1 MLNRLNPLSRRPAQA
16 WLRLLCATIVL
27 AGCGGGGGGDGSP
40 SGGSADAQSAYAAGP
55 ITGFGSVILRGVR
68 FDDSAARV
76 ADDDDIARSSGDL
89 RLGMMVE
96 IESAGI
102 TSDANGSHA
111 KAREIRFG
119 SAIVGPVFSVAADG
133 SSLVVLGETVK
144 VTPTTLIDDRL
155 NGGLAALVPNTSVV
169 EVHAMLDVA
178 TGIYTATR
186 IEPKT
191 TAAFFKLRGPITGI
205 DTVAHTFK
213 IGSGTETISY
223 DSIAAAVPAGLAN
236 GLLVRVKLQTVK
248 VGGQWVATL
257 VAPAVRKVE
266 DHDEAELEGTVTAS
280 TFATDKKFSVNG
292 IAVDATN
299 AAFPNGTEGIVLGA
313 RVEVHG
319 SAVGGVIIA
328 TRVSIETEQEREAEG
343 FELHGAI
350 SAFDAAAKTF
360 VLRGVTVS
368 FGANVEFKKGTAA
381 DLANGKQVEV
391 KGARSADGTTLV
403 ASRIGFEN

>member
-1 MLNRLNPLSRRPAQA
+1 MLNRLNKRSRRPVHG
-16 WLRLLCATIVL
+16 LLKLLCATVIL
-27 AGCGGGGGGDGSP
+27 AGCGGGG
-40 SGGSADAQSAYAAGP
+40 SGGSSATSPDAQSAYAAGP
-55 ITGFGSVILRGVR
+55 ITGFGSVIVRGVR

-76 ADDDDIARSSGDL
+76 SDDDDITRSSADL
-89 RLGMMVE
+89 RLGMMAE

-102 TSDANGSHA
+102 TNDDTGSHA

-133 SSLVVLGETVK
+133 SSLVVLGETVQ
-144 VTPTTLIDDRL
+144 VTATTLIDDRL
-155 NGGLAALVPNTSVV
+155 VGGLAALVPNTSVV
-169 EVHAMLDVA
+169 EVHAMIDVA

-191 TAAFFKLRGPITGI
+191 TAAFFKLRGVVTGI
-205 DTVAHTFK
+205 DKVAHTFK
-213 IGSGTETISY
+213 IGNGTETISY
-223 DSIAAAVPAGLAN
+223 DRIAAAVPAALDN
-236 GLLVRVKLQTVK
+236 GLLVRVKLQTVRA
-248 VGGQWVATL
+248 GGQWVATL

-299 AAFPNGTEGIVLGA
+299 ATFPNGTEGIVLGA

-319 SAVGGVIIA
+319 SAVSGVIIA

-391 KGARSADGTTLV
+391 KGVRSADGTTLV
-403 ASRIGFEN
+403 ASRISFEN